1 MSRFI
6 GDERDFRQQGQARV
20 LVLTEDLLEELHV
33 TDRPRADQERAV
45 RDWLGE
51 HEPGQVL
58 ALSLRQDGFVPK
70 NLSNKLSNEPR
81 RMGEDEAG
89 RDNGETRSDL
99 HEHGRSRTT
108 PDSPGRPTRGS

>member
-6 GDERDFRQQGQARV
+6 GDERDFRRPGQARV

-33 TDRPRADQERAV
+33 TDRPRVDQERAV
-45 RDWLGE
+45 RDWLGD

-58 ALSLRQDGFVPK
+58 ALSLQQDGFVPE

-89 RDNGETRSDL
+89 RNNGETRSDL
-99 HEHGRSRTT
+99 HEHGYTGTT
-108 PDSPGRPTRGS
+108 PDRPGQQTRGS

>member
-1 MSRFI
+1 MSPFI
-6 GDERDFRQQGQARV
+6 GDDRDFRPPGQARV

-45 RDWLGE
+45 RDWLGD

-58 ALSLRQDGFVPK
+58 ALSLRQDGFAVQ
-70 NLSNKLSNEPR
+70 NVSNKLSNEPR

-89 RDNGETRSDL
+89 RDNGESRSDL
-99 HEHGRSRTT
+99 HEHERSGTM
-108 PDSPGRPTRGS
+108 PDRPGRQTRGT